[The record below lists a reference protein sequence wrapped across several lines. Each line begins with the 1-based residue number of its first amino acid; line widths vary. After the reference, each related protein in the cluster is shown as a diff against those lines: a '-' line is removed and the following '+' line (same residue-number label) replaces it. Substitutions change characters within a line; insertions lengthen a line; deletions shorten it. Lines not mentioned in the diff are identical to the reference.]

1 MRCAQFYGTKVE
13 KPIRNYQV
21 FTGSLF
27 EMIDKAVGFVMSRID
42 ARVGTRDQSPDAPV
56 EYELPESAV
65 AEAIANAVAHRDYTS
80 NGSVQVMLFRD
91 RLEVWNPGQLPYGFD
106 PNAIQMR
113 SKLIQ
118 KQPRVFPILWNR
130 CIN

>member
-27 EMIDKAVGFVMSRID
+27 EMIDKAMGFVMSRID

-65 AEAIANAVAHRDYTS
+65 AEAIANAVLCKHLHKMAYVKS
-80 NGSVQVMLFRD
+80 NIMSSFTK
-91 RLEVWNPGQLPYGFD
+91 
-106 PNAIQMR
+106 AA
-113 SKLIQ
+113 
-118 KQPRVFPILWNR
+118 
-130 CIN
+130 